1 MYRQQME
8 EEAGLAASCSSL
20 RKLHELLGS
29 VVARFINSG
38 HSSSSPRAVFRA
50 KIKLQIGTQPP
61 RKLR

>member
-8 EEAGLAASCSSL
+8 KEAGRAASCSSL

-38 HSSSSPRAVFRA
+38 HSSSSLRAVFRA
-50 KIKLQIGTQPP
+50 GFNLQVGTQPP